1 MLDKLNAIF
10 QRFNEVNDLIIQPDV
25 ISDNKRYVG
34 LNREYKNL
42 KPIVEAREAYIELVQ
57 RIEEARAVLKEEK
70 DEEFREMAK
79 LELDELQPALV
90 TLEEEIK
97 VLLIPKDPEDDKN
110 ALVEIRQGAGGDEGA
125 IFAGDLYRMYQRYC
139 EQQGWKIEVL
149 TMNEGTAGGFKEIS
163 FEVSGEGV
171 YGVLKYES
179 GVHRVQRVPAT
190 ESQGRVHTSAAS
202 VVVLPEAED
211 VDIDLDMKDVKK
223 DTYRSQGAGGQHV
236 NKTESAVR
244 LTHLPTGTVVE
255 CQDGRSQ
262 HKNFEQALKVLRA
275 RLYDM
280 EFKKKQEEQ
289 AAQRKTMVSTGDRSA
304 KIRTYNYP
312 QGRVTDHR
320 IGLTTYNLTDVV
332 NGEIQKFIDE
342 LHMAE
347 NAEKMKE
354 GNDILG

>member
-1 MLDKLNAIF
+1 MLDKLNVVF
-10 QRFNEVNDLIIQPDV
+10 QRYNEVNDLIIQPDI
-25 ISDNKRYVG
+25 ISDSKRYVK

-42 KPIVEAREAYIELVQ
+42 KPLVDAREEYLELTS
-57 RIEEARAVLKEEK
+57 RIEEAKTVLKEEK
-70 DEEFREMAK
+70 DPDFRDMAK
-79 LELDELQPALV
+79 LELDELEPAFSE
-90 TLEEEIK
+90 LEEAIK
-97 VLLIPKDPEDDKN
+97 ILLIPKDPEDDKN

-125 IFAGDLYRMYQRYC
+125 IFAGDLFRMYQRYC
-139 EQQGWKIEVL
+139 EGKGWKIEVIS
-149 TMNEGTAGGFKEIS
+149 MNEGTAGGFKEVS
-163 FEVSGEGV
+163 FEVTGESV
-171 YGVLKYES
+171 YGILKYES

-211 VDIDLDMKDVKK
+211 VDVDLDIKDVKK
-223 DTYRSQGAGGQHV
+223 DTYRAQGAGGQHV

-244 LTHLPTGTVVE
+244 LTHLPTGIVVE

-262 HKNFEQALKVLRA
+262 HKNYEQALKVLRS
-275 RLYDM
+275 RMFDM

-289 AAQRKTMVSTGDRSA
+289 AAKRKTMVSTGDRSA

-320 IGLTTYNLTDVV
+320 IGLTTYNLNDVV
-332 NGEIQKFIDE
+332 GGEIQRFIDE

-354 GNDILG
+354 GTDII

>member
-1 MLDKLNAIF
+1 MLDKLNVIL
-10 QRFNEVNDLIIQPDV
+10 QRFNEVTDLIIQPDV
-25 ISDNKRYVG
+25 INDNQRYVS
-34 LNREYKNL
+34 LNREYKSL
-42 KPIVEAREAYIELVQ
+42 KPLVEIREKYIELSS
-57 RIEEARAVLKEEK
+57 RINEAKLVLKEEK
-70 DEEFREMAK
+70 DPDFREMAK
-79 LELDELQPALV
+79 MELDELLPMFV
-90 TLEEEIK
+90 SLEDEVK
-97 VLLIPKDPEDDKN
+97 VLLLPKDPADDKN

-125 IFAGDLYRMYQRYC
+125 IFAGDLFRMYQRYC
-139 EQQGWKIEVL
+139 EQRKWKIEII
-149 TMNEGTAGGFKEIS
+149 TMNDGTAGGFKEVS
-163 FEVSGEGV
+163 FEVTGESV
-171 YGVLKYES
+171 YGILKYES

-202 VVVLPEAED
+202 VVVLPEAEEVD
-211 VDIDLDMKDVKK
+211 VDLDMKDVKK

-244 LTHLPTGTVVE
+244 LTHLPTGIVVE

-262 HKNFEQALKVLRA
+262 HKNYEQALKVLRS
-275 RLYDM
+275 RMFDM
-280 EFKKKQEEQ
+280 EFKKKQAEQ

-320 IGLTTYNLTDVV
+320 IGLTTYNLTDVI
-332 NGEIQKFIDE
+332 GGDIQRFIDE

-354 GNDILG
+354 GNDII

>member
-1 MLDKLNAIF
+1 MLDKLNVVF
-10 QRFNEVNDLIIQPDV
+10 QRYNEVNDLIIQPDV
-25 ISDNKRYVG
+25 ISDSKRYVK

-42 KPIVEAREAYIELVQ
+42 KPLVDAREEYLELTS
-57 RIEEARAVLKEEK
+57 RIEEAKTVLKEEK
-70 DEEFREMAK
+70 DPDFRDMAK
-79 LELDELQPALV
+79 LELEELEPAFLE
-90 TLEEEIK
+90 LEESIK
-97 VLLIPKDPEDDKN
+97 ILLIPKDPEDDKN

-125 IFAGDLYRMYQRYC
+125 IFAGDLFRMYQRYC
-139 EQQGWKIEVL
+139 EGKGWKIEVIS
-149 TMNEGTAGGFKEIS
+149 MNEGTAGGFKEVS
-163 FEVSGEGV
+163 FEVTGESV
-171 YGVLKYES
+171 YGILKYES

-211 VDIDLDMKDVKK
+211 VDVDLDMKDVKK
-223 DTYRSQGAGGQHV
+223 DTYRAQGAGGQHV

-244 LTHLPTGTVVE
+244 LTHLPTGIVVE

-262 HKNFEQALKVLRA
+262 HKNYEQALKVLRS
-275 RLYDM
+275 RMFDM

-289 AAQRKTMVSTGDRSA
+289 AAKRKTMVSTGDRSA

-320 IGLTTYNLTDVV
+320 IGLTTYNLNEVV
-332 NGEIQKFIDE
+332 GGEIQRFIDE

-354 GNDILG
+354 GTDII

>member
-1 MLDKLNAIF
+1 MLDKLNVIL
-10 QRFNEVNDLIIQPDV
+10 QRFNEVTDLIIQPD
-25 ISDNKRYVG
+25 IINDNQRYVS
-34 LNREYKNL
+34 LNREYKSL
-42 KPIVEAREAYIELVQ
+42 KPLVEIRDKYIEFSS
-57 RIEEARAVLKEEK
+57 RISEAKLVLKEEK
-70 DEEFREMAK
+70 DPDFREMAK
-79 LELDELQPALV
+79 MEIDELVPV
-90 TLEEEIK
+90 FVSLEEEIK
-97 VLLIPKDPEDDKN
+97 VLLLPKDPADDKN

-125 IFAGDLYRMYQRYC
+125 IFAGDLFRMYQRYC
-139 EQQGWKIEVL
+139 EQRKWKIEII
-149 TMNEGTAGGFKEIS
+149 TMNDGTAGGFKEVS
-163 FEVSGEGV
+163 FEVTGDSV
-171 YGVLKYES
+171 YGILKYES

-202 VVVLPEAED
+202 VVVLPEAEEVD
-211 VDIDLDMKDVKK
+211 VDLDMKDVKK

-244 LTHLPTGTVVE
+244 LTHLPTGIVVE

-262 HKNFEQALKVLRA
+262 HKNYEQALKVLRS
-275 RLYDM
+275 RMFDM
-280 EFKKKQEEQ
+280 EFKKKQAEQ

-320 IGLTTYNLTDVV
+320 IGLTTYNLTDVI
-332 NGEIQKFIDE
+332 GGDIQRFIDE

-354 GNDILG
+354 GNDII